1 MNMDERE
8 LAIRCARGDNAARR
22 ELYETYGS
30 RLLALCRR
38 YAADV
43 AGAEDL
49 MQDAFVKIFRVIGR
63 FRWTRPG
70 SLYSWMAR
78 VALNLAFDSA
88 RKRRRLAQELV
99 DVEALPELPADE
111 PDYEEA
117 ASVPLE
123 VLQAMMAALPEGYR
137 TVFKLYCIDELSHK
151 EIAALLGIKE
161 KSSSASLAR
170 ARASLAAAIRQY
182 LADPPHQVSGD
193 QFVGEGPISAPRPSP
208 PNLPCNAAG
217 SGFAG
222 EGSGNEKRP
231 SPKAGGEERSK
242 TGNKELFIRK
252 EAKDETGNK

>member
-22 ELYETYGS
+22 ELYEKYGS

-38 YAADV
+38 YARDA
-43 AGAEDL
+43 AEAEDL

-88 RKRRRLAQELV
+88 RKRRRLARELV
-99 DVEALPELPADE
+99 EVDALAGEIPEE
-111 PDYEEA
+111 PDYEETL
-117 ASVPLE
+117 SVPAE
-123 VLQAMMAALPEGYR
+123 VLQQMIAALPDGYR
-137 TVFKLYCIDELSHK
+137 TVFTLYCIEELSHQ

-170 ARASLAAAIRQY
+170 ARASLARSIRQY
-182 LADPPHQVSGD
+182 LN
-193 QFVGEGPISAPRPSP
+193 GEG
-208 PNLPCNAAG
+208 
-217 SGFAG
+217 
-222 EGSGNEKRP
+222 
-231 SPKAGGEERSK
+231 GGWRSIPDK
-242 TGNKELFIRK
+242 KEL
-252 EAKDETGNK
+252 

>member
-1 MNMDERE
+1 MDERE

-38 YAADV
+38 YAADY
-43 AGAEDL
+43 AAAEDL

-88 RKRRRLAQELV
+88 RKRKRLARELV
-99 DVEALPELPADE
+99 DVDTLKGEVADE
-111 PDYEEA
+111 PGYEQTLA
-117 ASVPLE
+117 VPVE
-123 VLQAMMAALPEGYR
+123 VIHRMIAELPEGYR
-137 TVFKLYCIDELSHK
+137 TVFELYCFEELSHK

-170 ARASLAAAIRQY
+170 ARALLARSIRQY
-182 LADPPHQVSGD
+182 LSRDAVIQKKS
-193 QFVGEGPISAPRPSP
+193 SY
-208 PNLPCNAAG
+208 
-217 SGFAG
+217 
-222 EGSGNEKRP
+222 
-231 SPKAGGEERSK
+231 
-242 TGNKELFIRK
+242 
-252 EAKDETGNK
+252 